1 VKRGLGVWSLAIAAV
16 LSGCATQNKYE
27 READTI
33 TRAVMANDAAAVQ
46 KQFAP
51 GIPITRVRVASYAD
65 ELDAQGKLLSVK
77 EESSCTPGYHCVLVK
92 FEKNAYLERLQI
104 NDRNQ
109 VTYWTFHM
117 IQPRSA
123 T

>member
-1 VKRGLGVWSLAIAAV
+1 VKRTLSIALLGITALV
-16 LSGCATQNKYE
+16 SGCAGQNKYE

-33 TRAVMANDAAAVQ
+33 TRAVMADDAATVQ

-51 GIPITRVRVASYAD
+51 GIPITRVRVASYSD
-65 ELDAQGKLLSVK
+65 ELEAQGKLLSIK

-92 FEKNAYLERLQI
+92 FEKNSYLERLQL
-104 NDRNQ
+104 NDHNQ

-117 IQPRSA
+117 IQPSSA

>member
-1 VKRGLGVWSLAIAAV
+1 VKRTLSVALVSVAALV
-16 LSGCATQNKYE
+16 SGCAGQNKYE
-27 READTI
+27 HVADTI

-51 GIPITRVRVASYAD
+51 GIPVTRVRVASYAD
-65 ELDAQGKLLSVK
+65 ELDAQGKLLSIK

-92 FEKNAYLERLQI
+92 FEKSSYLERLQL

-109 VTYWTFHM
+109 VTRWTFHM
-117 IQPRSA
+117 IQPSSA